1 MAEANRANMKESRLD
16 KNPTKNSNGFTLIE
30 VVAVLTI
37 IGILA
42 SITAR
47 RVIAL
52 ETTAVQ
58 QSFQWAVS
66 ELNTREVLTWSVFKI
81 SNANWVDDLQLYAGT
96 DYDLGPDHTWDAKS
110 AGGGTLHF
118 KDHQIALQRSP
129 STSSKPGAWSMK

>member
-1 MAEANRANMKESRLD
+1 MKESRLD

-66 ELNTREVLTWSVFKI
+66 ELNTREVLTWSVIKI
-81 SNANWVDDLQLYAGT
+81 SNANWVDDLQLYAGM
-96 DYDLGPDHTWDAKS
+96 DYDLGPDHNWNTKS
-110 AGGGTLHF
+110 AEGGTLHF
-118 KDHQIALQRSP
+118 KGHQIALQRSP